1 MKKKQLVHAYRD
13 RRALLRAIYV
23 MKFTFLIILTA
34 CLQLSAKVHSQK
46 VSLHVSDAS
55 IKKVLAMIESQT
67 AYHFLFSD
75 RRLKDRNNVNMQV
88 QQADVFSVLDQLLTP
103 ASLEYKLLD
112 DNLVVIT
119 PRGEASADV
128 KIKGRVVGPDQQPL
142 IGVTVKVKGT
152 SIGKLT
158 DANGAF
164 ELNVPENAILE
175 CSYVGYETQEVPVN
189 GRTSLN
195 IVLQPSDKSLNEI
208 VVIGY
213 QAVRKKDLTGAVS
226 VVRTEEAQ
234 RITATTIGESIQG
247 LATGV
252 NVRSGGRPGQESKI
266 EIRGVGTLNN
276 NDPLFVIDGLIS
288 YGNRDF
294 NPADVE
300 SIQVLKDASA
310 AAIYGANAANGVVII
325 TTKKGKEG
333 PMRVNFNAKYG
344 IQTVPKKWDLM
355 DNNEFAAFNRTAYEN
370 GGRTPMASVSTEFN
384 PAINTN
390 WQDAVMRTG
399 SYQDYGL
406 DFSGGNKN
414 ATYFISGN
422 YFKNTGT
429 IIGTS
434 FDRISLRVNT
444 EGTRGI
450 FRIGENLSLTNAH
463 EDKMEGNPF
472 YDMVR
477 MLPVIP
483 LYDPNN
489 PGGYGY
495 GSDKAYTFGTNPVA
509 INNLIQSDQYNFRI
523 RGNAYAELRPV
534 DWLFYKFN
542 LGVET
547 SFDHYK
553 SLRKVGSW
561 TYNQPVDPSSLYEN
575 RAQFL
580 SMLYEHTLNFNKQF
594 GQHNINGVAGISYR
608 DVTYELTGAGKQNIA
623 QYPAGRYFDQLDA
636 GTTLQTVEGNK
647 KQFVTLSYLG
657 RLNYDYAQRYLI
669 SLTFRRDGDSR
680 FGSNYRWGNFPSV
693 SGAWRISREAF
704 FTVPWINDLKLRASY
719 GVLGNTSSIPEYAHI
734 PMLNLFP
741 YAVFGESQSMQ
752 PAAIQTGLVNR
763 NIKWEEKRTFNG
775 GFDASFLNNALDVTA
790 EYYRA
795 TTHDILVRL
804 PIAGTTGNDGGN
816 PFANAAS
823 IRNSGVEV
831 SVTYRNNKGAF
842 KYSVSGNFTTIKN
855 EVIELGNLG
864 AGRRYIST
872 GLTRS
877 EIGRSIGEWYLLKS
891 NGIFQN
897 QKEIDDYKV
906 QPFAKPG
913 DIRYENINGDNIIDN
928 NDRTYVG
935 SPWPKLQT
943 GLAFNASYANF
954 TFSLMLYG
962 NFGNKLF
969 NGVRSVMDR
978 FDDNSNY
985 RRDIKPWTQEDPNTE
1000 FPRIA
1005 YSNEL
1010 GIQFNTRG
1018 DIDRWIESGSYARLR
1033 NIELGYTLPNTLLR
1047 KVGFSQARIYVSG
1060 QNLLTITGYT
1070 GLDPDVVGN
1079 PDPAAS
1085 VLERG
1090 HDAGNYPASRI
1101 ISFGIQCGF

>member
-13 RRALLRAIYV
+13 RRALLRAIFV
-23 MKFTFLIILTA
+23 MKFTFLVILTA
-34 CLQLSAKVHSQK
+34 CLQVSAKVHSQK

-75 RRLKDRNNVNMQV
+75 RRLKDRNNVSVQV
-88 QQADVFSVLDQLLTP
+88 QQADVFAVLDQVLKP

-119 PRGEASADV
+119 PRGEITTDV
-128 KIKGRVVGPDQQPL
+128 QVKGRITGPDQQPL

-158 DANGAF
+158 DVDGRF
-164 ELNVPENAILE
+164 ELNVPDDAVLE

-189 GRTSLN
+189 GRNTLN
-195 IVLQPSDKSLNEI
+195 IVMQPSDKSLNEI

-213 QAVRKKDLTGAVS
+213 QAVKKKDLTGAVS

-234 RITATTIGESIQG
+234 RVTATTIGESIQG

-333 PMRVNFNAKYG
+333 PLRVNFNAKYG
-344 IQTVPKKWDLM
+344 IQKVPKKWDLT
-355 DNNEFAAFNRTAYEN
+355 DNREFAELNKTAYIN

-384 PAINTN
+384 PDINTD

-406 DFSGGNKN
+406 DFSGGSKN

-444 EGTRGI
+444 EGSRGI
-450 FRIGENLSLTNAH
+450 FRIGENMSLTNAH
-463 EDKMEGNPF
+463 EDQIQGNPF

-495 GSDKAYTFGTNPVA
+495 GNDKAYTFGTNPVA

-561 TYNQPVDPSSLYEN
+561 TYNQPVDPSSLNEN

-594 GQHNINGVAGISYR
+594 SQHNINGVVGISYR
-608 DVTYELTGAGKQNIA
+608 EVDYELTGAGKQNIA

-647 KQFVTLSYLG
+647 KEFVTLSYLG
-657 RLNYDYAQRYLI
+657 RLNYDYAQRYLVSI
-669 SLTFRRDGDSR
+669 TFRRDGDSR
-680 FGSNYRWGNFPSV
+680 FSEADRWGNFPSI

-704 FTVPWINDLKLRASY
+704 FTIPWINDLKLRASY
-719 GVLGNTSSIPEYAHI
+719 GVLGNTSTIPEYARI
-734 PMLNLFP
+734 PQLNLFP
-741 YAVFGESQSMQ
+741 YAVFGESQSIQ
-752 PAAIQTGLVNR
+752 PGAIQTSLVNK
-763 NIKWEEKRTFNG
+763 NIKWEEKRTFNA

-795 TTHDILVRL
+795 TTKDILVRL
-804 PIAGTTGNDGGN
+804 PIAGSTGNDGGN
-816 PFANAAS
+816 PFTNAAS
-823 IRNSGVEV
+823 LRNSGVEV
-831 SVTYRNNKGAF
+831 SVTYRNNKSDF
-842 KYSVSGNFTTIKN
+842 KYSISGNFTTIKN
-855 EVIELGNLG
+855 KVLELGDLG
-864 AGRRYIST
+864 AGRNYIAT
-872 GLTRS
+872 GLTRT
-877 EIGRSIGEWYLLKS
+877 EIGRSIGEWYVLKS

-913 DIRYENINGDNIIDN
+913 DIRYENVNGDDIIDN
-928 NDRTYVG
+928 DDRTYVG
-935 SPWPKLQT
+935 SPWPKLQA
-943 GLAFNASYANF
+943 GLAFNASYKDF

-985 RRDIKPWTQEDPNTE
+985 RRDIKPWTEEDPNTD

-1018 DIDRWIESGSYARLR
+1018 DIDRWIESGSYVRLR
-1033 NIELGYTLPNTLLR
+1033 NVELGYTLPKTLLGR
-1047 KVGFSQARIYVSG
+1047 IGFSHARVYVSG
-1060 QNLLTITGYT
+1060 QNLLTFTGYT

-1079 PDPAAS
+1079 PDPAIQL
-1085 VLERG
+1085 LERG

>member
-1 MKKKQLVHAYRD
+1 MKKKQPASAFRD
-13 RRALLRAIYV
+13 RHALLRAIYV

-46 VSLHVSDAS
+46 VSLHVRHAS
-55 IKKVLAMIESQT
+55 LKKVLAMIESQT

-75 RRLKDRNNVNMQV
+75 RRLKDRNNVNVQV
-88 QQADVFSVLDQLLTP
+88 QQADVFVVLNQVLTP

-119 PRGEASADV
+119 PAGEKQADV
-128 KIKGRVVGPDQQPL
+128 QVKGRITGPDQQPL
-142 IGVTVKVKGT
+142 VGVTVKVKGS

-158 DANGAF
+158 DLNGNF
-164 ELNVPENAILE
+164 ELNVPDNAILE
-175 CSYVGYETQEVPVN
+175 CSYIGYETQEVPVN
-189 GRTSLN
+189 GRTTLS

-213 QAVRKKDLTGAVS
+213 QAVKKKDLTGAVS
-226 VVRTEEAQ
+226 VVRSEEAQ
-234 RITATTIGESIQG
+234 RLTATTVGESIQG

-325 TTKKGKEG
+325 TTKKGKQG

-344 IQTVPKKWDLM
+344 IQQIPKRWDLT
-355 DNNEFAAFNRTAYEN
+355 NNYEFAELNRTTYIN
-370 GGRTPMASVSTEFN
+370 GGRTPLPSVSTEFD
-384 PAINTN
+384 PSINTD

-406 DFSGGNKN
+406 DFSGGSNN
-414 ATYFISGN
+414 ASYFISGN
-422 YFKNTGT
+422 YFRNKGT

-444 EGTRGI
+444 EGSRGI
-450 FRIGENLSLTNAH
+450 FRIGENLSLTNGH
-463 EDKMEGNPF
+463 EDMLEGNPF
-472 YDMVR
+472 YDVVR

-483 LYDPNN
+483 LYDANN

-495 GSDKAYTFGTNPVA
+495 GSDKAYTFGTSPLA
-509 INNLIQSDQYNFRI
+509 INNLNQRDQYNFRI
-523 RGNAYAELRPV
+523 RGNAFAEIRPV
-534 DWLFYKFN
+534 QWLVYKFN

-553 SLRKVGSW
+553 ALRKAGSW
-561 TYNQPVDPSSLYEN
+561 TYNQPVDPSNLYEN

-580 SMLYEHTLNFNKQF
+580 SMLYEHTLNFDRQF
-594 GQHNINGVAGISYR
+594 GQHTINGVAGISLR
-608 DVTYELTGAGKQNIA
+608 EVDYEITGAGKQNIA

-636 GTTLQTVEGNK
+636 GNTLQTIEGRRRE
-647 KQFVTLSYLG
+647 FTTLSYLG
-657 RLNYDYAQRYLI
+657 RINYDYAQRYLL
-669 SLTFRRDGDSR
+669 SVTFRRDGDSR
-680 FGSNYRWGNFPSV
+680 FGENNRWGNFPSI
-693 SGAWRISREAF
+693 SGAWRLSQESF
-704 FTVPWINDLKLRASY
+704 FKVPWINDLKLRASY
-719 GVLGNTSSIPEYAHI
+719 GVLGNTSTIPEYARI
-734 PMLNLFP
+734 PSLNLFP
-741 YAVFGESQSMQ
+741 YAVFGDAQALQ
-752 PAAIQTGLVNR
+752 PGAIQTSLVNR
-763 NIKWEEKRTFNG
+763 DIKWEEKKTFNA
-775 GFDASFLNNALDVTA
+775 GFDASLFNNSLDVTA
-790 EYYRA
+790 EYYNAR
-795 TTHDILVRL
+795 TNDILVQL
-804 PIAGTTGNDGGN
+804 PIAGTTGNAGGN

-823 IRNSGVEV
+823 LRNTGVEV

-842 KYSVSGNFTTIKN
+842 KYNINGNFTTIKN
-855 EVIELGNLG
+855 EVIELGDLG
-864 AGRRYIST
+864 AGRTYIAT
-872 GLTRS
+872 GLTRTT
-877 EIGRSIGEWYLLKS
+877 IGRSIGEWYVLKS

-913 DIRYENINGDNIIDN
+913 DIRYENVNGDDIIDN
-928 NDRTYVG
+928 DDRTYVG
-935 SPWPKLQT
+935 SPWPKLQA
-943 GLAFNASYANF
+943 GLSFNASYKDF

-985 RRDIKPWTQEDPNTE
+985 RRGIKPWTEEDPDTD

-1018 DIDRWIESGSYARLR
+1018 DIDRWIESGSYVRLR
-1033 NIELGYTLPNTLLR
+1033 NVELGYTIPKKLLQR
-1047 KVGFSQARIYVSG
+1047 VGFANARVFVSG
-1060 QNLLTITGYT
+1060 QNLLTIAGYT
-1070 GLDPDVVGN
+1070 GLDPDVTGN
-1079 PDPAAS
+1079 PDPALAL
-1085 VLERG
+1085 LERG

>member
-1 MKKKQLVHAYRD
+1 MKKKQPVHAYRE

-46 VSLHVSDAS
+46 VSLHVRDAS
-55 IKKVLAMIESQT
+55 LKKVLAMIESQT

-75 RRLKDRNNVNMQV
+75 RRLKDKNNVDLQV
-88 QQADVFSVLDQLLTP
+88 QQADVFVVLNQVLTP
-103 ASLEYKLLD
+103 ASLEYKLLE

-119 PRGEASADV
+119 PRGETQADV
-128 KIKGRVVGPDQQPL
+128 KVKGRVTGPDQAPL

-158 DANGAF
+158 DVDGAF
-164 ELNVPENAILE
+164 ELNVPDDAVLE
-175 CSYVGYETQEVPVN
+175 LSYVGYETQEVPVN
-189 GRTSLN
+189 GRTTIN
-195 IVLQPSDKSLNEI
+195 VVMQPSDKSLNEI

-213 QAVRKKDLTGAVS
+213 QAVKKKDLTGAVS

-234 RITATTIGESIQG
+234 RITATTVGESIQG

-300 SIQVLKDASA
+300 SIQILKDASA

-344 IQTVPKKWDLM
+344 IQQVPKRWDLT
-355 DNNEFAAFNRTAYEN
+355 DNNEFAALNRTAYQN

-384 PAINTN
+384 PAINTD
-390 WQDAVMRTG
+390 WQDAVIRTG

-406 DFSGGNKN
+406 DLSGGGRNSS
-414 ATYFISGN
+414 YFISGN

-450 FRIGENLSLTNAH
+450 FKIGENLSLTNAH
-463 EDKMEGNPF
+463 EDRLEGNPF

-523 RGNAYAELRPV
+523 RGNAYAELHPV

-542 LGVET
+542 FGLET

-561 TYNQPVDPSSLYEN
+561 TYNQPVDPSNLYEN

-594 GQHNINGVAGISYR
+594 GKHNINGVAGISYR
-608 DVTYELTGAGKQNIA
+608 EVDYELTGAGKQNIA

-636 GTTLQTVEGNK
+636 GTTLQTIEGNRK
-647 KQFVTLSYLG
+647 EFVTLSYLG
-657 RLNYDYAQRYLI
+657 RLNYDYGQRYLLSI
-669 SLTFRRDGDSR
+669 TFRRDGDSR
-680 FGSNYRWGNFPSV
+680 FGSNYRWGNFPSI
-693 SGAWRISREAF
+693 SGAWRISQESF
-704 FTVPWINDLKLRASY
+704 FNVPWITDLKLRASY
-719 GVLGNTSSIPEYAHI
+719 GILGNTSFIPEYERI
-734 PMLNLFP
+734 PGLNLFP
-741 YAVFGESQSMQ
+741 YAVFGESQTIQ
-752 PAAIQTGLVNR
+752 PGALQTSLVNK

-775 GFDASFLNNALDVTA
+775 GFDASFLNNSLDVTA
-790 EYYRA
+790 EYYNA
-795 TTHDILVRL
+795 VTKDILVRL
-804 PIAGTTGNDGGN
+804 PIAGTTGNAGGN
-816 PFANAAS
+816 PFTNAAS
-823 IRNSGVEV
+823 LRNSGVEL
-831 SVTYRNNKGAF
+831 SVTYRNNKSDF
-842 KYSVSGNFTTIKN
+842 KYSISGNFTTIKN
-855 EVIELGNLG
+855 EVIELGDLG
-864 AGRRYIST
+864 AGRTYIST

-877 EIGRSIGEWYLLKS
+877 EIGRSIGEWYVLKS

-913 DIRYENINGDNIIDN
+913 DIRYENINGDDIIDN
-928 NDRTYVG
+928 DDRTYVG
-935 SPWPKLQT
+935 SPWPKLQA
-943 GLAFNASYANF
+943 GLSFNASYKDF
-954 TFSLMLYG
+954 TFSMMWYG

-985 RRDIKPWTQEDPNTE
+985 RRDVKPWTTEDPNTD

-1018 DIDRWIESGSYARLR
+1018 DIDRWIESGSYVRLR
-1033 NIELGYTLPNTLLR
+1033 NVELGYSLPKALLS
-1047 KVGFSQARIYVSG
+1047 KVGFTQARVFVSG
-1060 QNLLTITGYT
+1060 QNLLTFTGYT

-1079 PDPAAS
+1079 PDPAIQL
-1085 VLERG
+1085 LERG

>member
-1 MKKKQLVHAYRD
+1 MKKKQPVHAYRE
-13 RRALLRAIYV
+13 RRALPRAIYV

-34 CLQLSAKVHSQK
+34 CLQLSAEVHSQK
-46 VSLHVSDAS
+46 VSLDVSDAS

-75 RRLKDRNNVNMQV
+75 RRLKDRNNVNVQV
-88 QQADVFSVLDQLLTP
+88 QQADVFTVLDQVLTP

-119 PRGEASADV
+119 PRGETSSDV
-128 KIKGRVVGPDQQPL
+128 KIKGRVTGPDQQPL

-152 SIGKLT
+152 TIGKLT

-164 ELNVPENAILE
+164 ELNVPDDAILE
-175 CSYVGYETQEVPVN
+175 CSYIGYETLEVPVN
-189 GRTSLN
+189 GRSSLS

-213 QAVRKKDLTGAVS
+213 QTVKKKDLTGAVS
-226 VVRTEEAQ
+226 VVRTDEAQ
-234 RITATTIGESIQG
+234 RITATTVGESIQG

-333 PMRVNFNAKYG
+333 PMRVNFNVKYG
-344 IQTVPKKWDLM
+344 IQQIPKKWDLT
-355 DNNEFAAFNRTAYEN
+355 DNREFAELNKTAYIN

-384 PAINTN
+384 PDINTN
-390 WQDAVMRTG
+390 WQDAVIRSG

-406 DFSGGNKN
+406 DFSGGTNN
-414 ATYFISGN
+414 ASYFISGN

-434 FDRISLRVNT
+434 FDRVSLRVNT
-444 EGTRGI
+444 EGSRGI
-450 FRIGENLSLTNAH
+450 FRIGENLSLTNGH
-463 EDKMEGNPF
+463 EDRMEGNPF

-523 RGNAYAELRPV
+523 RGNAFAEIRPLK
-534 DWLFYKFN
+534 WLVYKFN

-553 SLRKVGSW
+553 SLRKAGSW
-561 TYNQPVDPSSLYEN
+561 TYNQPVDPSNLYEN

-580 SMLYEHTLNFNKQF
+580 SMLYEHTLNFDRQF
-594 GQHNINGVAGISYR
+594 GQHSINGVVGTSFR
-608 DVTYELTGAGKQNIA
+608 NVTYELTGAGKQNIA
-623 QYPAGRYFDQLDA
+623 QYPAGSYFDQLNA
-636 GTTLQTVEGNK
+636 GTTLQTADGYRNK
-647 KQFVTLSYLG
+647 FVTLSYLG
-657 RLNYDYAQRYLI
+657 RLNYDYAQRYLL
-669 SLTFRRDGDSR
+669 SVTFRRDGDSR
-680 FGSNYRWGNFPSV
+680 FGENYRWGNFPSV
-693 SGAWRISREAF
+693 SAAWRISKEAF
-704 FTVPWINDLKLRASY
+704 FKVPWISDLKLRASY
-719 GVLGNTSSIPEYAHI
+719 GVLGNTSNIPDFDHI
-734 PMLNLFP
+734 SSLNLFP
-741 YAVFGESQSMQ
+741 YAIFGAGQLAQ
-752 PAAIQTGLVNR
+752 PGAIQTFLVNK

-775 GFDASFLNNALDVTA
+775 GIDASFLNNSLDVTA

-795 TTHDILVRL
+795 TTTDILVRL

-823 IRNSGVEV
+823 IRNSGVEL
-831 SVTYRNNKGAF
+831 SVTYRNNKGPF
-842 KYSVSGNFTTIKN
+842 KYSINGNFTTIKN
-855 EVIELGNLG
+855 EVIALGNLG
-864 AGRRYIST
+864 AGRTYIST

-877 EIGRSIGEWYLLKS
+877 EIGRSIGEWYVLKS

-897 QKEIDDYKV
+897 QKEVDDYKV

-913 DIRYENINGDNIIDN
+913 DIRYVNVNGDEIIDN
-928 NDRTYVG
+928 DDRTYVG
-935 SPWPKLQT
+935 SPWPKLQA
-943 GLAFNASYANF
+943 GLAFNASYKDF

-985 RRDIKPWTQEDPNTE
+985 RRGVKPWTAEDPNTD

-1018 DIDRWIESGSYARLR
+1018 DIDRWIEDGSYVRLR
-1033 NIELGYTLPNTLLR
+1033 NVELGYTLPKTVIR
-1047 KVGFSQARIYVSG
+1047 RVGFSQARVYVSG
-1060 QNLLTITGYT
+1060 QNLLTFTGYT

-1085 VLERG
+1085 LLERG
-1090 HDAGNYPASRI
+1090 HDTGNYPASRI